1 MRRASSTTLLLI
13 LVAAGPVWGQ
23 QSTARD
29 VNDDAKAEAQEESR
43 LKAIARRLESLA
55 QQEKNEGISVSVGI
69 IVAGSSLSGG
79 VGYRRSN
86 LFGPLDAEVEANLS
100 IRMYQDYRAAIGL
113 LNARRSTLEFDT
125 ADDKSAGLFNAS
137 ARKSPGTA
145 VFADIRYRDYPS
157 HTYFGRGIDSL
168 EENKSDYALRGASIE
183 GVWQWQLSPRIGV
196 SARGGWLGLDVDPG
210 HNDTLVNLEDRFA
223 SVTIPGALDEPRYLT
238 YGLGAAYDTRSE
250 PSAPQDGGMAGVSV
264 RRFSASEISALSFT
278 RLTLDLRGY
287 RRLLSPRGVLAARG
301 LVSTDL
307 TGDTG
312 RTPFFLQQAL
322 GGGETLRG
330 FHSYRFADQ
339 SLAHVSVE
347 YRWRAHRYVEI
358 APFFDTGTVAPAL
371 SRLSFGA
378 LKMSPGVGIRA
389 RTDRRTI
396 ARLDWAWGSE
406 GQRIALGIGPA
417 F

>member
-13 LVAAGPVWGQ
+13 LVAAGPLWGQ

-29 VNDDAKAEAQEESR
+29 GNDDAKAEAQEESR

-55 QQEKNEGISVSVGI
+55 QQEKDEGISVSVGI

-86 LFGPLDAEVEANLS
+86 LFGPLDVEVEANLS
-100 IRMYQDYRAAIGL
+100 LRLYQDYRAAIGL

-210 HNDTLVNLEDRFA
+210 HNDTLVNLENRFP

-250 PSAPQDGGMAGVSV
+250 PSAPGDGGMAGVSV

-278 RLTLDLRGY
+278 RVTFDVRGY

-358 APFFDTGTVAPAL
+358 APFFDTGTVAPSL
-371 SRLSFGA
+371 SRLSLGD